1 MCFQMGRKRAVGRY
15 RVLSWVFCI
24 CLFLS
29 GCTGADQALDLLGFP
44 TDEQDTSP
52 PGPSVQ
58 AINVPPPRPVTPM
71 RQPKQPVVP
80 PPSAIIEAPLED
92 PLAGLAP
99 VRVNEVAVG
108 LLLPLSGRDAAIG
121 RAMLD
126 AASLALHDLADN
138 RFRLIV
144 RDTGGLPTGA
154 VQAAISAMDAGA
166 DILLGPLFSAST
178 KAVADIAAR
187 RDVTVISFSNDRHAA
202 GRNVFLMGL
211 LPSNQINRVITHAL
225 SQNLTRFAI
234 LAPDTADG
242 QRSVAQ
248 ASDIIARGGGQ
259 VVRTMMFLP
268 DGSDLDDVVRLF
280 ADYDQRRLALQSE
293 RAALQA
299 ADSAAARRALT
310 RLSILDTL
318 GDPPFDAV
326 FLPVSAQQVREV
338 ATRLA
343 FFDVDSKTVR
353 FLGLGSWANE
363 PALLSEPSLSGAWFA
378 SPPAESWAAFKQH
391 FESNFGTTPPRIAG
405 IAYDAT
411 ALTAVL
417 GLNAQGIALNELLST
432 SGFAGVDG
440 VFRLTGSGL
449 SERALA
455 LMELHRRGLIV
466 RDPPAQSFA
475 QFDVL
480 N

>member
-1 MCFQMGRKRAVGRY
+1 MSFRTAKRCAARRY
-15 RVLSWVFCI
+15 RILSWVVCI
-24 CLFLS
+24 CGFLS
-29 GCTGADQALDLLGFP
+29 GCTQTDRALDLLGFP
-44 TDEQDTSP
+44 GDEQKTLP
-52 PGPSVQ
+52 PGSSVQ
-58 AINVPPPRPVTPM
+58 AVNVPAPDPVAPVQQPAPAPPVI
-71 RQPKQPVVP
+71 V
-80 PPSAIIEAPLED
+80 EAPLED
-92 PLAGLAP
+92 PLSGLAP

-126 AASLALHDLADN
+126 AATLALHDVADN

-144 RDTGGLPTGA
+144 RDTAGLPSGS
-154 VQAAISAMDAGA
+154 VQAAISAMNEGA
-166 DILLGPLFSAST
+166 DILLGPLFSVNT
-178 KAVADIAAR
+178 KAVADIAAS
-187 RDVTVISFSNDRHAA
+187 RDVTVISFSNDRSAA
-202 GRNVFLMGL
+202 GGNVFLMGL

-225 SQNLTRFAI
+225 SQDLTRFAI
-234 LAPDTADG
+234 LAPDTIDG
-242 QRSVAQ
+242 QRSVNQ

-268 DGSDLDDVVRLF
+268 DGSDLDSVVRLF
-280 ADYDQRRLALQSE
+280 ADYDQRRLALESE
-293 RAALQA
+293 RGALQA
-299 ADSAAARRALT
+299 ENTAAARRALA
-310 RLSILDTL
+310 RLRILDTL

-343 FFDVDSKTVR
+343 FFDVDSKTIR

-363 PALLSEPSLSGAWFA
+363 PALLNEPSLAGAWFA
-378 SPPAESWAAFKQH
+378 SPPADTWEAFRQH
-391 FESNFGTTPPRIAG
+391 FENNFGTEPPRIAG

-417 GLNAQGIALNELLST
+417 GLNTQGIAMNELLST

-440 VFRLTGSGL
+440 VFRLTRTGL

-455 LMELHRRGLIV
+455 LLELHHRGLIV
-466 RDPPAQSFA
+466 RDPAAQSFA
-475 QFDVL
+475 RSDLL